1 MVTQIRLL
9 WKDSKMI
16 RISLTR
22 HDAPRPQE
30 GDGTIWQLNDGTV
43 EESRTVERYSHS
55 EKCKAKEIIN
65 SPPSGVRAM
74 KSDWTDCSQGA
85 EAVTWLSSWGE
96 KKSTLC
102 VRAFWWLRAVWLWKI
117 SQQHQFTRRCAVL
130 FRFFFF
136 FFWLE
141 HISSRLRKNREQV
154 VHPTPQTSVWN
165 PKYESGIASSLRR
178 TLNNI
183 KNDNSNSMSQFTSFS
198 TKV

>member
-1 MVTQIRLL
+1 MVKQIRLL

-43 EESRTVERYSHS
+43 EESRTVEHYSHS

-65 SPPSGVRAM
+65 SPPSGVQAM

-96 KKSTLC
+96 KSLHSASERSDDWGQC
-102 VRAFWWLRAVWLWKI
+102 DCGRFRNSI
-117 SQQHQFTRRCAVL
+117 SSHGGVL
-130 FRFFFF
+130 SCFAFFFDLNSF
-136 FFWLE
+136 L
-141 HISSRLRKNREQV
+141 LDCRKNGEQV

-165 PKYESGIASSLRR
+165 PNTNPG
-178 TLNNI
+178 
-183 KNDNSNSMSQFTSFS
+183 SQQSP
-198 TKV
+198 